1 MRVTTTR
8 GHKMKVYQT
17 LKATAL
23 KVYVTECNLAQD
35 DYNKRAAALAK
46 YNRALGEAL
55 KSI

>member
-1 MRVTTTR
+1 
-8 GHKMKVYQT
+8 MKVYQT